1 MAREYHCRKK
11 YLFFIKEKILRLND
25 YFHLF
30 RNILEDKPN
39 DQSSRWSS
47 DTSTPPQF
55 LILKLEPRPA
65 IVTSITFGKYEKA
78 HVCNL
83 KRFKVFGGCE
93 ENNMI
98 ELIDRYVMIAWPFNY
113 LSKDYFFLNIQI
125 VSSVINFNY
134 YLLWSVV

>member
-1 MAREYHCRKK
+1 MLFMLAPALLRRILPSK
-11 YLFFIKEKILRLND
+11 YIDYAFDCWIAEHYNFFWQPAVQFFQNLFDTN
-25 YFHLF
+25 F

-47 DTSTPPQF
+47 DTSTPPQY
-55 LILKLEPRPA
+55 LILKIEPRPA
-65 IVTSITFGKYEKA
+65 IVTSISFGKYEKA

-98 ELIDRYVMIAWPFNY
+98 ELIDRYVILLLIMI
-113 LSKDYFFLNIQI
+113 
-125 VSSVINFNY
+125 
-134 YLLWSVV
+134 

>member
-1 MAREYHCRKK
+1 M
-11 YLFFIKEKILRLND
+11 ND
-25 YFHLF
+25 YCHSF

-98 ELIDRYVMIAWPFNY
+98 ELIDRYVIIA
-113 LSKDYFFLNIQI
+113 
-125 VSSVINFNY
+125 
-134 YLLWSVV
+134 

>member
-1 MAREYHCRKK
+1 M
-11 YLFFIKEKILRLND
+11 ND

-98 ELIDRYVMIAWPFNY
+98 ELIDRYVIIA
-113 LSKDYFFLNIQI
+113 
-125 VSSVINFNY
+125 
-134 YLLWSVV
+134 